1 MKLNANKEKIYILI
15 IIIGLI
21 FIIYNLN
28 ISYYKNKTEQLKKET
43 EVLKEKYSKVA
54 GLIQQ
59 TKSSKNLKKVN
70 KSLLVFIQET
80 TNSLNLSDKISSL
93 KPQTTQNNIES
104 VSLRIEQLNLN
115 EIIKVSQYL
124 DQFENISIT
133 KLNINKRFD
142 DNTLAD
148 LTLEVVKQ

>member
-1 MKLNANKEKIYILI
+1 MKFNANKEKIYILI

-21 FIIYNLN
+21 FIIYNWN

-43 EVLKEKYSKVA
+43 ETLKEKYSKVA
-54 GLIQQ
+54 DLIRQ

-115 EIIKVSQYL
+115 EIIKVLQYL